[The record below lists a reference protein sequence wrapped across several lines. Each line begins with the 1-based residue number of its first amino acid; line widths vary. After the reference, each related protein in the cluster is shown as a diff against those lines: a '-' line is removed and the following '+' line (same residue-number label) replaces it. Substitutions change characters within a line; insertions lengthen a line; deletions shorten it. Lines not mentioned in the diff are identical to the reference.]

1 MQYEAL
7 SVIYYKNPEQ
17 YEQICSARTNG
28 ECTVQLPVMIHG
40 ARAFFC
46 LVPEVLLLT
55 EAIYRTDKEVS
66 ALWKKVPKKAR
77 ERHYAQAL
85 IEEALWTNDIEGVHS
100 SRQELRKAFDA
111 ATEKSNQ
118 KTKFKGLL
126 SGYIGMLNH
135 DLVAVKSPQDIRKI
149 YDLVL
154 LDDVSSENRPDGDVF
169 RKGSVSVVSPSDKE
183 IHKGILPEG
192 NLIAF
197 VSSML
202 SYVEQERYSL
212 TSVAVFHYLF
222 GYSHP
227 FYDGNGRMARF
238 LSSLFLSENLHTLIG
253 WNMSQTIS
261 ESKNLYY
268 KAFEVCNDPKSK
280 GDITPFVIYYLS
292 MIAQSAKGI
301 IASLEEATARYEHY
315 ADWPKTVA
323 DGTAREVLRAIL
335 EVTLFSEKG
344 IGADGIGRYLDG
356 PASTVRACLQKLQKT
371 GIPIVYEVSG
381 KKKLY
386 RLDITKIDQLKESN

>member
-7 SVIYYKNPEQ
+7 SVIYYKNPGQ
-17 YEQICSARTNG
+17 YEQLCSMRANS
-28 ECTVQLPVMIHG
+28 ENTVPLPVSIHG
-40 ARAFFC
+40 TRAFFC
-46 LVPEVLLLT
+46 VVPELLSLT
-55 EAIYRTDKEVS
+55 EAIYRADGEVS
-66 ALWKKVPKKAR
+66 ALWKKVPKRAR
-77 ERHYAQAL
+77 GRHYAQSL

-111 ATEKSNQ
+111 ATKKNNQ
-118 KTKFKGLL
+118 KARFKGLL
-126 SGYIGMLNH
+126 TGYIGMLNH

-154 LDDVSSENRPDGDVF
+154 LDDISSENMPDGNVF
-169 RKGSVSVVSPSDKE
+169 RKGGVSVVSPSDKE

-192 NLIAF
+192 DLIAF
-197 VSSML
+197 IASIL
-202 SYVEQERYSL
+202 SYVEQEHYPL
-212 TSVAVFHYLF
+212 ASVAVFHYLF
-222 GYSHP
+222 GYAHP

-238 LSSLFLSENLHTLIG
+238 LSSLFLSENLHILIG

-268 KAFEVCNDPKSK
+268 KAFETCNDPKSK

-292 MIAQSAKGI
+292 MVAQSAKGI
-301 IASLEEATARYEHY
+301 KTSLEEATARYEHY
-315 ADWPKTVA
+315 AGWPKTVA

-344 IGADGIGRYLDG
+344 IGADGIARYLDG
-356 PASTVRACLQKLQKT
+356 PVSTVKACLQKLQKT
-371 GIPIVYEVSG
+371 DIPIVYEVSDR
-381 KKKLY
+381 KKLY
-386 RLDITKIDQLKESN
+386 RLDLDKIDQLKESN